1 MKNVI
6 QKPSAPRLTHKRKW
20 EAKRDAAIKRLVAA
34 DEDDDTI
41 GVLDTIALAH
51 IAAVFEWDGE
61 FPKRSGG
68 NKGVKRLIAAWEMY
82 DRHEPQKLRAALDDF
97 TFAHATEAFEVS
109 GVPLNRM
116 LRTRQ

>member
-51 IAAVFEWDGE
+51 IAAAFEWDGKY
-61 FPKRSGG
+61 PKRSAG
-68 NKGVKRLIAAWEMY
+68 NKEINRLIAAWKSY
-82 DRHEPQKLRAALDDF
+82 DRDRPKRLRAALDDF
-97 TFAHATEAFEVS
+97 TVVHATEAFEIS
-109 GVPLNRM
+109 GVPLK
-116 LRTRQ
+116 L